1 MPADPAN
8 TSDHACTL
16 REDYAALSE
25 VVHSMHGRL
34 VMLEERMRQLEAR
47 DVGKIAF
54 PKAAKAAV
62 EKTTGKG

>member
-1 MPADPAN
+1 MPADPAADAN
-8 TSDHACTL
+8 DHACTL
-16 REDYAALSE
+16 REDYTALSE

-34 VMLEERMRQLEAR
+34 MILEERMRQLEAR

-54 PKAAKAAV
+54 PKAAA